1 MIQYPNVIAFFSDIH
16 FLIIIFD
23 KCSYSFINFAIE
35 FLQRQGSRLLKIAE
49 AERWPKRVRSAF

>member
-23 KCSYSFINFAIE
+23 KRSYSFINFAIE
-35 FLQRQGSRLLKIAE
+35 FLQRQGNNY
-49 AERWPKRVRSAF
+49 

>member
-23 KCSYSFINFAIE
+23 K
-35 FLQRQGSRLLKIAE
+35 SRAVAE
-49 AERWPKRVRSAF
+49 KRELHAFCHCIMAY

>member
-23 KCSYSFINFAIE
+23 KCSYSFTNFTKHSCSGKA
-35 FLQRQGSRLLKIAE
+35 
-49 AERWPKRVRSAF
+49 VDY